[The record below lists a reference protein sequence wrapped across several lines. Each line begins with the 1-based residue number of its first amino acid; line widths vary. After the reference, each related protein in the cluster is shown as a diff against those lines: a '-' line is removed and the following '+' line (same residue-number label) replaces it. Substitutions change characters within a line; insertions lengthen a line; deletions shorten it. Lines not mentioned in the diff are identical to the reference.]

1 MVKGEIIMVVLNI
14 IAQIMF
20 FVVNIFILPWLASL
34 VTDKFGSRLPKWIDK
49 PTLIIKSWTVTMLSE
64 LLRFPI
70 LFLSF
75 NRPED
80 LDIAVIGGELSVK
93 YNYNSSKY
101 YWYNPIMQIGKY
113 IANAV
118 WILMGPTLTM
128 LSLALMLPK
137 TFSGVVAG
145 IGQWTIL
152 QSGTTNLEYFKRM
165 WSAFSDIIWNR
176 LVMGGLNENAV
187 LLVIFAV
194 IVIFLSDYFIEIY
207 KEGDDEDEDDE
218 DEDDGSEAGPADA
231 IFTFPVVILGI
242 ILFNVILWLVNPVVY
257 ATVSTAINS
266 VGMILLLIMIV
277 RVFASIVLL
286 CSKTILG
293 VAFKIFTRG

>member
-1 MVKGEIIMVVLNI
+1 
-14 IAQIMF
+14 
-20 FVVNIFILPWLASL
+20 
-34 VTDKFGSRLPKWIDK
+34 
-49 PTLIIKSWTVTMLSE
+49 
-64 LLRFPI
+64 
-70 LFLSF
+70 
-75 NRPED
+75 
-80 LDIAVIGGELSVK
+80 
-93 YNYNSSKY
+93 
-101 YWYNPIMQIGKY
+101 
-113 IANAV
+113 
-118 WILMGPTLTM
+118 
-128 LSLALMLPK
+128 
-137 TFSGVVAG
+137 
-145 IGQWTIL
+145 
-152 QSGTTNLEYFKRM
+152 M

-207 KEGDDEDEDDE
+207 KEGDDDEDEDDE
-218 DEDDGSEAGPADA
+218 DDEDASEEGPADA
-231 IFTFPVVILGI
+231 IFTFPAVILGI
-242 ILFNVILWLVNPVVY
+242 ILFNVIFWLVNPAAY

>member
-1 MVKGEIIMVVLNI
+1 MVVLNI

-49 PTLIIKSWTVTMLSE
+49 PTLIIKSWTVTMFSE

-80 LDIAVIGGELSVK
+80 LDVAVIGGELSVK

-118 WILMGPTLTM
+118 WILMGPALTI
-128 LSLALMLPK
+128 LSLALMLPN
-137 TFSGVVAG
+137 TFSGVVSG
-145 IGQWTIL
+145 IGQWTAL

-165 WSAFSDIIWNR
+165 WSAFTDIIWNR

-207 KEGDDEDEDDE
+207 KEGDDDEDEDDE
-218 DEDDGSEAGPADA
+218 DVSEEGPADA
-231 IFTFPVVILGI
+231 IFTFPAVILGI
-242 ILFNVILWLVNPVVY
+242 ILFNVIFRLINPVAY
-257 ATVSTAINS
+257 TTVSTVINS

>member
-1 MVKGEIIMVVLNI
+1 LGSFLSLFDESRRKITAQARKIKYRPPRIIWQITAKTQAFIGKNAIFIDNRKNMCYNSYITVKGESIMVILNI

-20 FVVNIFILPWLASL
+20 FVINIFILPWLASL

-118 WILMGPTLTM
+118 WILMGPALTI

-137 TFSGVVAG
+137 P
-145 IGQWTIL
+145 
-152 QSGTTNLEYFKRM
+152 
-165 WSAFSDIIWNR
+165 SA
-176 LVMGGLNENAV
+176 E
-187 LLVIFAV
+187 
-194 IVIFLSDYFIEIY
+194 
-207 KEGDDEDEDDE
+207 
-218 DEDDGSEAGPADA
+218 
-231 IFTFPVVILGI
+231 
-242 ILFNVILWLVNPVVY
+242 
-257 ATVSTAINS
+257 
-266 VGMILLLIMIV
+266 
-277 RVFASIVLL
+277 
-286 CSKTILG
+286 
-293 VAFKIFTRG
+293 

>member
-1 MVKGEIIMVVLNI
+1 MVVLNI

-20 FVVNIFILPWLASL
+20 FIVNIFILPWLASL
-34 VTDKFGSRLPKWIDK
+34 ITDKFGSRLPKWIDK

-80 LDIAVIGGELSVK
+80 LDVAVIGGELSVK

-118 WILMGPTLTM
+118 WILMGPALTI
-128 LSLALMLPK
+128 LSLALMLPN

-145 IGQWTIL
+145 IGQWTAL

-165 WSAFSDIIWNR
+165 WGAFSDIIWNR

-194 IVIFLSDYFIEIY
+194 IAIFLSDYFIEIY
-207 KEGDDEDEDDE
+207 SEGDDEDEDD
-218 DEDDGSEAGPADA
+218 DEEASESGPADA
-231 IFTFPVVILGI
+231 IFTFPAVILGI
-242 ILFNVILWLVNPVVY
+242 ILFNVIFRLVNPVAY
-257 ATVSTAINS
+257 ASVSTAINS
-266 VGMILLLIMIV
+266 VGMILLLVMIV
-277 RVFASIVLL
+277 RVLASIVLL
-286 CSKTILG
+286 CSKTILSA
-293 VAFKIFTRG
+293 AFKIFTRG